1 MKSEIGKFN
10 LIQAKQSIQL
20 LKMIIKTMLITK
32 LVYKSFVI
40 SRLKLRKTKII
51 DKKTYHTDKPKT
63 IIVINWLTRNN
74 SDTN

>member
-1 MKSEIGKFN
+1 
-10 LIQAKQSIQL
+10 
-20 LKMIIKTMLITK
+20 MLITK
-32 LVYKSFVI
+32 LNNT
-40 SRLKLRKTKII
+40 LNNNII

>member
-1 MKSEIGKFN
+1 
-10 LIQAKQSIQL
+10 
-20 LKMIIKTMLITK
+20 MLITK